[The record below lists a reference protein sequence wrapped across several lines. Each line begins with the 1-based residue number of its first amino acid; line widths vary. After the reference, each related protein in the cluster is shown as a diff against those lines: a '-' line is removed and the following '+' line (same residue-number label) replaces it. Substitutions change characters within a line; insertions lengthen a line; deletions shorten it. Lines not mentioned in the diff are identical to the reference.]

1 MASNRVLI
9 TVLLLVCLALPA
21 SSQGYMGTVSTGT
34 GIVPPLTVG
43 FGSAAAANVG
53 SSSSLVNL
61 TGSWSVDLK
70 ASAATHVDL
79 QTFQKG
85 GLLGGSG
92 EMNQGGAIQ
101 RVTAAGFVQGDR
113 PIVFIM
119 LPDGNSVLRLELAA
133 SGASLAG
140 GFDSI
145 SRDGSSE
152 TGTVT
157 GSMVLA
163 AGTRQIKALGTGV
176 NPSATS
182 GAWVGKAVKS
192 LDPQGSP
199 GSSGRF
205 VESRSFYQES
215 TGQGTTTTSEGT
227 TTTSSTG

>member
-1 MASNRVLI
+1 M
-9 TVLLLVCLALPA
+9 TVLLLVCLVLPA

-34 GIVPPLTVG
+34 GIISPLTVG
-43 FGSAAAANVG
+43 FGSAAAANLG

-70 ASAATHVDL
+70 AQTAVHLDL
-79 QTFQKG
+79 QVFQMDR
-85 GLLGGSG
+85 LLGGSG
-92 EMNQGGAIQ
+92 EMDQGGVIQ
-101 RVTAAGFVQGDR
+101 TATAAGFVQGDR
-113 PIVFIM
+113 PTVFIM
-119 LPDGNSVLRLELAA
+119 LPDGNRVIRLELAA
-133 SGASLAG
+133 SGTALAG
-140 GFDSI
+140 GFDSV

-152 TGTVT
+152 AGTVT

-163 AGTRQIKALGTGV
+163 AGGRQTKALGTGV

-192 LDPQGSP
+192 LDSQNSQ

-215 TGQGTTTTSEGT
+215 TGLGTTTSEGT
-227 TTTSSTG
+227 TTTSRTG